1 MGQTQKISGSNA
13 QQKPPSPVCLPKMNP
28 FFANL
33 AVYQNMAKT
42 LNTNADFLM
51 ALSSM
56 ESGWL
61 DPHNQGLHNLF
72 GVTEAGGNNLSF
84 PTYQAAADYWVKV
97 FGKYVQNT
105 TSMDSFV
112 AGLRAAG
119 YNSVNKN
126 YDQELKRQL
135 SAVMKYKTACGIK

>member
-1 MGQTQKISGSNA
+1 
-13 QQKPPSPVCLPKMNP
+13 MNP

-33 AVYQNMAKT
+33 AIYQSMAQT

-72 GVTEAGGNNLSF
+72 GVTHGGGKNLSF
-84 PTYQAAADYWVKV
+84 ATYQQAADFWVKT
-97 FGKYVQNT
+97 FGPYVQGAAT
-105 TSMDSFV
+105 ISDFI
-112 AGLRAAG
+112 AGLTKAH
-119 YNSVNKN
+119 YNTVNKN
-126 YDQELKRQL
+126 YYVELKKQL
-135 SAVMKYKTACGIK
+135 ATVMKYKQACGIQ